1 MTRPRIIRADTLDL
15 QDHHAPSA
23 KDHSKHSF
31 NTGSGL
37 APHQEHTLRHAD
49 QDARNEMIYGPNLDE
64 SHLNSDHYH
73 DGMDIHDDMDV
84 ADAGFGHH
92 GRGHGSEEGDLA
104 DEESDDLLDDD
115 LMDKIS
121 SSPSIDDEDIDFEFV
136 YALHNFVATVD
147 GQANAAKGDTMVLLD
162 DSNSYWWLVRIVK
175 DGSIGYL
182 PAEHIETPTERLAR
196 LNKHRNVD
204 LSATM
209 LGDNS
214 EKSKNPLKK
223 AMRRRN
229 AKNVTFTAPTYIEAS
244 DIDWSTEDEIDD
256 ADSLIDAQEI
266 IRDGDDLHD
275 EPNDDIVVEP
285 LRPKSNRDK
294 VNDESE
300 NLEETQESG
309 STSPEKQRSSQELFE
324 AASEPTVSRSRNG
337 TVRNT
342 DSFFKDDTVET
353 KKISLTPNLLRDEV
367 SSGGLSSET
376 KEGRGSFDNI
386 DKALGANDKG
396 RDDKKRKDKKP
407 GMLSGLFK
415 RKDKRSKSTEDES
428 DEPEKVSGELS
439 RTSPIP
445 KTSSESVSSP
455 ESRPAKG
462 NPAQKQTTK
471 PQKQTLP
478 VTSPTNQAVQH
489 GSNAP
494 VAVESGEKVL
504 TKGKQKTDTIRQV
517 VSEDDD
523 ILPQST
529 RAMVSEDAGD
539 GIVSPV
545 DTIDSSAKR
554 DPEDVIA
561 RDATIDR
568 VEFQHEERQSPYD
581 RIVPLQPSETSQ
593 PQRSPQKQENSYLDR
608 RPESPASVSPIGA
621 GAPPGLQTDLSS
633 PKDYSVSPISPPIS
647 PVENAS
653 ESKGIDTVASPM
665 DRLSAETPTWSD
677 ASLRS
682 YLDDENDI
690 RDLYIIVHDS
700 SNIPPAGPE
709 HPITG
714 SLFKEESRRLK
725 EMSSQLDMML
735 ADWVGR
741 RLRNTTATKAVSVTA
756 L

>member
-1 MTRPRIIRADTLDL
+1 
-15 QDHHAPSA
+15 
-23 KDHSKHSF
+23 
-31 NTGSGL
+31 
-37 APHQEHTLRHAD
+37 
-49 QDARNEMIYGPNLDE
+49 
-64 SHLNSDHYH
+64 
-73 DGMDIHDDMDV
+73 
-84 ADAGFGHH
+84 
-92 GRGHGSEEGDLA
+92 
-104 DEESDDLLDDD
+104 
-115 LMDKIS
+115 
-121 SSPSIDDEDIDFEFV
+121 
-136 YALHNFVATVD
+136 
-147 GQANAAKGDTMVLLD
+147 
-162 DSNSYWWLVRIVK
+162 
-175 DGSIGYL
+175 
-182 PAEHIETPTERLAR
+182 
-196 LNKHRNVD
+196 
-204 LSATM
+204 M

-256 ADSLIDAQEI
+256 GDSLIDAGEI
-266 IRDGDDLHD
+266 IRDGDGLQD

-294 VNDESE
+294 VTDESE
-300 NLEETQESG
+300 NLEETQQSG

-324 AASEPTVSRSRNG
+324 AANEPTVSRSRNG

-415 RKDKRSKSTEDES
+415 RKDKRSKSTEDEFE
-428 DEPEKVSGELS
+428 EPEKVSGELS

-462 NPAQKQTTK
+462 NQAQKQTTK

-478 VTSPTNQAVQH
+478 VTSPAKQAVQH

-523 ILPQST
+523 ILPQPT
-529 RAMVSEDAGD
+529 RVMVSEDAGD
-539 GIVSPV
+539 GILSPV
-545 DTIDSSAKR
+545 DTIHSSAKR

-581 RIVPLQPSETSQ
+581 RIVPLQPSVTSQ
-593 PQRSPQKQENSYLDR
+593 PQRSPQKQENSHLDR
-608 RPESPASVSPIGA
+608 RPESPASVSPVEA

-647 PVENAS
+647 PVESAS

-741 RLRNTTATKAVSVTA
+741 RLRNATATKAVSVTA